1 MDPPSPPIPPTRKPL
16 PPLWW
21 SRSRSPPAV
30 GPQALAAKGVE
41 CGEVK
46 LVYHPTAAVECS
58 DADAEF
64 NEAPTPLPFGPAS
77 SREGMG

>member
-1 MDPPSPPIPPTRKPL
+1 
-16 PPLWW
+16 
-21 SRSRSPPAV
+21 V